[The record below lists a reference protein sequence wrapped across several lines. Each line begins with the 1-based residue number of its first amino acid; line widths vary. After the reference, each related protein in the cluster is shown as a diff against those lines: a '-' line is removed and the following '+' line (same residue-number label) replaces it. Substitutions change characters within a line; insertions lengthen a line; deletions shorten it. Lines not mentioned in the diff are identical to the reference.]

1 MHTHQ
6 VRIRLD
12 AIDRHRGKLRRHGL
26 RRLRFLEFLGVFRLP
41 EILRVFGLVEF
52 LCIFRLFERLEFLG
66 RSDFLNFLCLALR
79 GMLRARRF
87 CRVERK
93 CRREHRE
100 HQHQRQKQRKQSF
113 PHVQISQLSFVF
125 PAKTHRPHTSQNIFL
140 QYTIFTLNFQ
150 PRPVSLSSRLSNLN
164 LFRTFQ
170 FRFRFPYILRKKI
183 RSFAQKRTAGTGRSL
198 FLCN

>member
-26 RRLRFLEFLGVFRLP
+26 RRLRFLEFLRVFRFFRFLEAFGVFW
-41 EILRVFGLVEF
+41 
-52 LCIFRLFERLEFLG
+52 LFERLEFLG

-79 GMLRARRF
+79 GMLRVRRF

-100 HQHQRQKQRKQSF
+100 HQHQCQHQRKHSF
-113 PHVQISQLSFVF
+113 LHVRIPLLSFVLCGTAYAQFRKLSSIVYHICPEF
-125 PAKTHRPHTSQNIFL
+125 PVPTSF
-140 QYTIFTLNFQ
+140 
-150 PRPVSLSSRLSNLN
+150 SLSYSSNRASFCFFHLC
-164 LFRTFQ
+164 FS
-170 FRFRFPYILRKKI
+170 FPQNPPPKI
-183 RSFAQKRTAGTGRSL
+183 RFLCKKRTAEIDRSL

>member
-26 RRLRFLEFLGVFRLP
+26 RRLRFLKFLGVFRLP
-41 EILRVFGLVEF
+41 EILRAFGLVEF

-79 GMLRARRF
+79 GMLRVRRF

-100 HQHQRQKQRKQSF
+100 HQHQCQHQRKHSF
-113 PHVQISQLSFVF
+113 LHVRISLLSFVLCGTAYAQF
-125 PAKTHRPHTSQNIFL
+125 RK
-140 QYTIFTLNFQ
+140 
-150 PRPVSLSSRLSNLN
+150 LSSIVYHIRPEFPVPTSFFPVVFVKSRFL
-164 LFRTFQ
+164 LFFSSLFQ
-170 FRFRFPYILRKKI
+170 FSAK
-183 RSFAQKRTAGTGRSL
+183 SAA
-198 FLCN
+198 